1 MLEVPDEILNELPAR
16 VDRRDGAALITKLHF
31 PISPRTLER
40 WDVEWQL
47 INGKALAETKKL
59 LAKAQRMAAEAPRI
73 RGGR

>member
-1 MLEVPDEILNELPAR
+1 MLEIPEEILNELPAR
-16 VDRRDGAALITKLHF
+16 VDRQDGAALITQLLF

-47 INGKALAETKKL
+47 INGKALAETRKL
-59 LAKAQRMAAEAPRI
+59 LAKAQRMVDEAPRI